1 MILGDLLNRAH
12 MECGKVA
19 VVAMVYNTL
28 FVVGVAIA
36 FDYKTYQILL

>member
-1 MILGDLLNRAH
+1 
-12 MECGKVA
+12 MECGKAA

-28 FVVGVAIA
+28 FAIGAIVA